1 MANPQRKYNMALR
14 LGKAIHNS
22 ALYIF
27 LAEK

>member
-14 LGKAIHNS
+14 LGKASHNS
-22 ALYIF
+22 ELDIF